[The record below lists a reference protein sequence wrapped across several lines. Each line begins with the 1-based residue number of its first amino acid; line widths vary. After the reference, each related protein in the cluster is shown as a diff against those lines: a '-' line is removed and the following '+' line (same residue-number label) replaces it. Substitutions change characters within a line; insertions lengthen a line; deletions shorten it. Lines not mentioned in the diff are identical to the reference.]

1 MAYLGNAP
9 ARSFISFERQV
20 FTIVNSQT
28 AYTLSHS
35 VTNENDIRLVINNI
49 VQEPGSGKAYTASGT
64 TLTLSA
70 ALTNGTDEM
79 YCVFLGRAVATNAP
93 GAGSVNTAA
102 IAADAVT
109 EAKIADD
116 AVESEHLN
124 NNVISGQTE
133 LASEPADTDEFLVSD
148 AGTLKRID
156 YSLIKGGG
164 ITMADQWRL
173 TANLT
178 TSVGQQFIT
187 ANWERNDSTSS
198 GTIGSAMTESSG
210 VFSFPSTG
218 VYLIMAGGYFV
229 EGTSTA
235 YYAGLNITTTEDNS
249 SYTDRVQT
257 YGHVY
262 NASEHI
268 SVGLNYIFD
277 VTNTSTHKFKLE
289 AETQTA
295 VTLTGDTDKDRTWV
309 RFIRLGDT

>member
-1 MAYLGNAP
+1 MSTLETNLIQPSTG
-9 ARSFISFERQV
+9 
-20 FTIVNSQT
+20 T
-28 AYTLSHS
+28 ALT
-35 VTNENDIRLVINNI
+35 V
-49 VQEPGSGKAYTASGT
+49 GASGDT
-64 TLTLSA
+64 ITVPS
-70 ALTNGTDEM
+70 G
-79 YCVFLGRAVATNAP
+79 ATF
-93 GAGSVNTAA
+93 
-102 IAADAVT
+102 
-109 EAKIADD
+109 
-116 AVESEHLN
+116 
-124 NNVISGQTE
+124 NV
-133 LASEPADTDEFLVSD
+133 
-148 AGTLKRID
+148 AGTLQ
-156 YSLIKGGG
+156 SGGSAITQG